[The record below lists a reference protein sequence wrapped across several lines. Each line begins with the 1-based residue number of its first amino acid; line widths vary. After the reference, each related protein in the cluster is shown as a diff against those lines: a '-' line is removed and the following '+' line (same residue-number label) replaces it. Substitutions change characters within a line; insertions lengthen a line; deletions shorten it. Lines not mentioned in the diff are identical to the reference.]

1 MFERFTKDARRVVKD
16 AAEIATELGA
26 TTVEAEHLLLAVTRG
41 DTPAAIALRTG
52 GLDHDALASALE
64 METERSLAAVGV
76 AADVP
81 RFSPYVGS
89 PRLATSAKVA
99 LEGALREA
107 VARADRY
114 IGAGHIVLALLKP
127 TRGTLPR
134 ALDIAGV
141 DRPSLRDA
149 VAGVT

>member
-1 MFERFTKDARRVVKD
+1 MFERFTKEARRVVKD

-41 DTPAAIALRTG
+41 DTPAAIALRTW
-52 GLDHDALASALE
+52 GLDHDALSSALE

-99 LEGALREA
+99 LEHALRVA
-107 VARADRY
+107 VERADRH

-127 TRGTLPR
+127 SRGTLPR

-141 DRPSLRDA
+141 QRASLRDA
-149 VAGVT
+149 VGAVT